1 MHSAVRPN
9 GAAQGHLITQYFP
22 GELQVID
29 QIVPPSPSICTALD
43 WDRVGEVLAVI
54 QAGSSALILWTL
66 STRKVRLVP
75 TPVVVEH
82 GPTLVRDEIKEIPD

>member
-1 MHSAVRPN
+1 
-9 GAAQGHLITQYFP
+9 
-22 GELQVID
+22 VID

-66 STRKVRLVP
+66 STRKVRIVE
-75 TPVVVEH
+75 TPVIVKH
-82 GPTLVRDEIKEIPD
+82 GSTLPFSPNIRASPIPSDVDVSRWSWWRRA